1 MKKYKIKI
9 FSKIL
14 GWSLMIIFFTV
25 SCQDLNEES
34 PNENDTKE
42 IIASNGDFIPGKY
55 IVVLNENNIN
65 FRKSA
70 NYDANQVA
78 MRKVATDISVK
89 YKVLPEK
96 ITTVYSNVL
105 SGFAIDLEDEE
116 LQLMRKDPSIK
127 FIEQDAYGY
136 ASFQKKSP
144 PGKSPKDPSEPTD
157 PTNPVDPSTSTSSW
171 GLDRIDQRN
180 LPLDQSFSSSATGK
194 GVTVYIMDSGI
205 LTDHQEFQ
213 GRASLGYDPTGEF
226 LQDCLGHGTHVA
238 GIVGGATTGVAR
250 DVKLVSV
257 KVLGTYD
264 PDLPCENRGAY
275 SQWIDALDWIAA
287 NALRPAVVNM
297 SLQGGKSAGLNVA
310 LDNVYYSGIPVIV
323 AAGNFAKDASL
334 YSPASAEKAFTVGA
348 SASTDQRAGFSNFG
362 DAVKL
367 FAPGENILSASINS
381 TSSFT
386 YNSGTSM
393 SSPYTVGVAALFLET
408 NPTASPQQIYDFL
421 METSTKNKIA
431 LSGSVN
437 NHLLFSGLND
447 IDAGQID
454 PNQGDFELI
463 GTSKKFRG
471 GEYLVNLNWSP
482 IMGKDTFD
490 LYVDG
495 VREMEVQGYGITLK
509 VSGGKIP
516 PKTYQ
521 ICVPGTSQCTNSV
534 TVSF

>member
-1 MKKYKIKI
+1 MKKYGFKI
-9 FSKIL
+9 FSKTL
-14 GWSLMIIFFTV
+14 GWSLMIIFFAV

-42 IIASNGDFIPGKY
+42 IIASNGDLIPGKY
-55 IVVLNENNIN
+55 IVVLHDTKIN
-65 FRKSA
+65 YRKSA
-70 NYDANQVA
+70 RYEENQA
-78 MRKVATDISVK
+78 SMRKIATDISVK

-96 ITTVYSNVL
+96 ITRVYTNVL

-127 FIEQDAYGY
+127 YIEQDAYGY

-144 PGKSPKDPSEPTD
+144 PGKSPKDPSDPTD
-157 PTNPVDPSTSTSSW
+157 PVDPLTSTSSW
-171 GLDRIDQRN
+171 GLDRIDQRS
-180 LPLDQSFSSSATGK
+180 LPLDQSFSTPATGK

-213 GRASLGYDPTGEF
+213 GRAFLGYDSALGE
-226 LQDCLGHGTHVA
+226 LVQDCHGHGTHVA

-250 DVKLVSV
+250 DVELVSV
-257 KVLGTYD
+257 KVLGTLD
-264 PDLPCENRGAY
+264 PDLPCEGRGAY
-275 SQWIDALDWIAA
+275 SQWIDALDWIIA
-287 NALRPAVVNM
+287 NAKRPAIVNM
-297 SLQGGKSAGLNVA
+297 SLQGGKSDALNTA
-310 LDNVYYSGIPVIV
+310 IDDVYYAGIPVIV
-323 AAGNFAKDASL
+323 AAGNYRNDASL

-393 SSPYTVGVAALFLET
+393 ATPYAVGVAALFLET
-408 NPTASPQQIYDFL
+408 NPTASPQQVYDFL

-447 IDAGQID
+447 IDAGQTD

-463 GTSKKFRG
+463 GTSEKFRG

-482 IMGKDTFD
+482 IVGIDTFG

-495 VREMEVQGYGITLK
+495 VREMEVQNYGITLK

-521 ICVPGTSQCTNSV
+521 ICVPGTSQCTNTV